1 MLLETLPRTRA
12 SQSAQ
17 PIPEDWT
24 TAACVYAWAEKQGLT
39 KDWVDAQL
47 DEFVIY
53 WSDAGERR
61 KSWDATFINC
71 LKRLNAHPTTHS
83 HRSSSDE
90 RSNTPDWL
98 IKTMPAVQ
106 RLQSRFP
113 GCERLLTREE
123 LAERGREEVRQL
135 LARRREAA
143 QRRLEVAI
151 GRSGIPPRFQGKSF
165 TGYLAA
171 LPGQQHALSVC
182 RSYSKRFLEDGQR
195 SDNLLLLGGPGT
207 GKTHLATAILA
218 EVIRS
223 GYKGLFLSAADA
235 LQLMRDAYA
244 PSAKR
249 SERETMTV
257 LTDPDL
263 LVLDE
268 VGMVDR
274 VSADNPV
281 PSSVCCT
288 DAELSRL
295 WSESGSC
302 DKRRA
307 RVSPWRILT

>member
-1 MLLETLPRTRA
+1 M
-12 SQSAQ
+12 
-17 PIPEDWT
+17 
-24 TAACVYAWAEKQGLT
+24 
-39 KDWVDAQL
+39 
-47 DEFVIY
+47 
-53 WSDAGERR
+53 
-61 KSWDATFINC
+61 
-71 LKRLNAHPTTHS
+71 
-83 HRSSSDE
+83 
-90 RSNTPDWL
+90 
-98 IKTMPAVQ
+98 
-106 RLQSRFP
+106 
-113 GCERLLTREE
+113 
-123 LAERGREEVRQL
+123 
-135 LARRREAA
+135 
-143 QRRLEVAI
+143 
-151 GRSGIPPRFQGKSF
+151 
-165 TGYLAA
+165 
-171 LPGQQHALSVC
+171 
-182 RSYSKRFLEDGQR
+182 
-195 SDNLLLLGGPGT
+195 LLGGPGT

-218 EVIRS
+218 EVIHA

-244 PSAKR
+244 PSAECRVPSAER